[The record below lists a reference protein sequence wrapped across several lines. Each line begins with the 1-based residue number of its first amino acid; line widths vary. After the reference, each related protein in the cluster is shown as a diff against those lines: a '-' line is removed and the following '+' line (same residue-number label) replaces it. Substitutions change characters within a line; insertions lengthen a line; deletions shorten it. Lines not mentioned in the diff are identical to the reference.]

1 MEQNNK
7 NLFVCMTK
15 EKYEQ
20 MVRHEDHLKNMIT
33 ELIKLHEEETRLKR
47 HHRAYLHVRDYINVV
62 CDADKLLLEKMQEEA
77 VKMPSVVLSSCDCA
91 GVNDPCDHQESSCKG
106 CCESCEACEECGGCG
121 ECGKCDDNDI
131 FSDLELLSFLDKI
144 FITKLVTDIL
154 LKDSKE

>member
-20 MVRHEDHLKNMIT
+20 MVRHEDHLKNMIM

-62 CDADKLLLEKMQEEA
+62 CDADKLLLNKMQEEA
-77 VKMPSVVLSSCDCA
+77 VKMPSVVLSSCDRA
-91 GVNDPCDHQESSCKG
+91 GVNSPCDHQESSCKG
-106 CCESCEACEECGGCG
+106 CCESCAACEEYGGCS
-121 ECGKCDDNDI
+121 ECGKCDDKAI
-131 FSDLELLSFLDKI
+131 FCDLELLRFFYET
-144 FITKLVTDIL
+144 FITVLVTDL
-154 LKDSKE
+154 LLTESKE